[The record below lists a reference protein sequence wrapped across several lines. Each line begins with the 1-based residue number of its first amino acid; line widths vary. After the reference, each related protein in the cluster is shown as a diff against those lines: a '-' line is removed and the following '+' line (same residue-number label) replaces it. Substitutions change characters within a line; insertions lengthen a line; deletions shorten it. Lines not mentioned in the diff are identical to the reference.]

1 MNGWK
6 TIVFFTLTGLLGL
19 VTALEAID
27 LKAVLLPLVCHVPA
41 NAQIIADE
49 CTGKLIQYVGY
60 FTAGVGAVGVW
71 LRTITTT
78 SIFKSLKDG

>member
-6 TIVFFTLTGLLGL
+6 TIAFFTITGLLGL

-27 LKAVLLPLVCHVPA
+27 LKAILLPLVCHVPA

-49 CTGKLIQYVGY
+49 CTGKIVQYAGY
-60 FTAGVGAVGVW
+60 FTVGVSAVGVW